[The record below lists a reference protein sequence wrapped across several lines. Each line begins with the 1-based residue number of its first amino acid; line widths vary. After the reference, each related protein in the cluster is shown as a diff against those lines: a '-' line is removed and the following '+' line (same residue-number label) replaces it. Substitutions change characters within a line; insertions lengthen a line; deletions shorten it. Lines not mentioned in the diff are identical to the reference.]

1 MENLNQIVDQ
11 KLSQTLKLEAV
22 ETTNND
28 KEQMIG
34 NNYQLNFSRKI
45 SEFLLIRHLKPTLNV
60 NEKRIT

>member
-34 NNYQLNFSRKI
+34 NNYQLNFNLKI
-45 SEFLLIRHLKPTLNV
+45 SEFLLIRHLKLH
-60 NEKRIT
+60 